1 MKIRYFPDTDTV
13 YMELT
18 NKEVVDTIDL
28 NENMIVDLDITGN
41 VVAITLEH
49 AQELANIFEVTFQ
62 QVVTSQAQK
71 EEKQPMMLS

>member
-18 NKEVVDTIDL
+18 TKEVVDTIDL
-28 NENMIVDLDITGN
+28 NENMVVDLDISGN

-49 AQELANIFEVTFQ
+49 AQELANIFEISFQ
-62 QVVTSQAQK
+62 QVVTSQAQEK
-71 EEKQPMMLS
+71 EKQPLVLS

>member
-28 NENMIVDLDITGN
+28 NENTMVDLDIAGN

-49 AQELANIFEVTFQ
+49 AQELANIFEVSFQ
-62 QVVTSQAQK
+62 QVVTSQAREK
-71 EEKQPMMLS
+71 EKQPVVMS

>member
-28 NENMIVDLDITGN
+28 NENTMVDLDIAGN

-49 AQELANIFEVTFQ
+49 AQELANIFEVSFQ
-62 QVVTSQAQK
+62 QVVTSQGREK
-71 EEKQPMMLS
+71 EKQPVVMS